1 MRAGDRYDPYIIPDL
16 VLMLANDFAQT
27 TPNAIPHNGRTNRSR
42 SYKSGAESIAG
53 YWKHVQNKKLS
64 ALSVSALFHLNEL
77 DRLR

>member
-53 YWKHVQNKKLS
+53 Y
-64 ALSVSALFHLNEL
+64 
-77 DRLR
+77 